1 MGKSE
6 SSGPTIITQKPIT
19 TKTLE
24 DVLATESGY
33 IEMLTEPQ
41 IVFDD
46 YQRDFLECLD
56 RFQIYLKGRQLG
68 FSFVSAARALAR
80 SQNLDDYTCIIS
92 SYKVEDSKEK
102 IRYAKQIYDSL
113 PDAYKKKKLTDNT
126 TSLEFV
132 DKSGRNS
139 TGTRIIAQGKGPVR
153 GKGSNNGVLDVI
165 LDEFAFFGSFAPMVY
180 TSVVPIFTRVKHG
193 SLTIISTPLGKAGKF
208 FEIWD
213 GIRKYKNYKR
223 RTIYWWDFSLL
234 CNNVPEARKEAQHM
248 HTLQRVEIFGTE
260 QLMELF
266 NAMDL
271 ESFQQEFECA
281 FIDDSTSY
289 FPLEMVYKCVMN
301 DEAEE
306 GMRSEQDR
314 MMANTFLE
322 LFNKTT
328 GTLGSGFDV
337 GRKKDTSELISLD
350 QTEITKILRYQ
361 ESYKNVAFHLQE
373 NELSRHLK
381 IAKPIRLCMDST
393 GLGMEMPEN
402 LQREFGSRVE
412 AVTFTNS
419 IKESMAVSL
428 RSEFEKGRAGI
439 LIPNDRDL
447 ISQIVA
453 IKREVTST
461 GAFRYSVERN
471 DSHHGDKFWG
481 LALANHALD
490 RGRRGTIKGPI
501 GEVAGR
507 TPVADIGW

>member
-1 MGKSE
+1 MSK
-6 SSGPTIITQKPIT
+6 GPTIITQKPIT

-46 YQRDFLECLD
+46 YQREFLESLD
-56 RFQIYLKGRQLG
+56 RFQIWLKGRQLG

-92 SYKVEDSKEK
+92 SYKSDDAKEK
-102 IRYAKQIYDSL
+102 IRYANQIYDSL
-113 PDAYKKKKLTDNT
+113 PDAYKKKKLTDNA

-132 DKSGRNS
+132 DRSGRKS

-153 GKGSNNGVLDVI
+153 GKGSNGVLDVI
-165 LDEFAFFGSFAPMVY
+165 LDEFAFFGTFAATVY
-180 TSVVPIFTRVKHG
+180 TSVVPIFTRVKYG
-193 SLTIISTPLGKAGKF
+193 SLTIISTPLGKFGKF
-208 FEIWD
+208 FEIWNE
-213 GIRKYKNYKR
+213 IRKYKNYKR

-234 CNNVPEARKEAQHM
+234 CKNVPEAREHAKHM

-260 QLMELF
+260 QLHELF

-281 FIDDSTSY
+281 FIDDSSSY

-306 GMRSEQDR
+306 GMLSEQDR
-314 MMANTFLE
+314 LMAKSFQE
-322 LFNKTT
+322 LFDKTT
-328 GTLGSGFDV
+328 GRLGSGFDV
-337 GRKKDTSELISLD
+337 GRRKDTSELISLD
-350 QTEITKILRYQ
+350 ETETTKIMRYQ

-373 NELSRHLK
+373 KELSRHLK

-402 LQREFGSRVE
+402 LQREHGSKVE
-412 AVTFTNS
+412 AITFTNS

-428 RSEFEKGRAGI
+428 HNEFEKGRSGI
-439 LIPNDRDL
+439 LIPNERDL

-471 DSHHGDKFWG
+471 DQHHGDKFWG

-490 RGRRGTIKGPI
+490 RGKRGNIGGPI
-501 GEVAGR
+501 GAIAGR